1 VKLPQPRGP
10 VSDHLCHVLR
20 RSPQGVRPVPFTIRD
35 ALSDDDLHLSLA
47 ICYEIANGGIEGVDE
62 RWEWEPSLLALR
74 ARLEA
79 PFEQALRD
87 AMRFAIG
94 PGEIGAQLRTMR
106 ATAGAGPSV
115 SRFIAEDASPE
126 QAAEFLVHRSY
137 YQLREADPH
146 TWAIP
151 RLRGA
156 AKAALVMVQAD
167 EYGNGVEERMHSS
180 LFRRT
185 MEAFELDTTEG
196 AYIDLLPAETLAQT
210 NLMFL
215 FGMHRRLRAAAVGHL
230 AMFEMTSTV
239 PNQAYGDGLRR
250 MGFGPDAT
258 EFFDEHVSADAV
270 HERIAADVLA
280 AAVAAEGPEAA
291 WNVLFGAHSLL
302 LVECRWAERLCEA
315 WRADRSLLRRRLMTS
330 VTAA

>member
-1 VKLPQPRGP
+1 MKLPEPRGA

-20 RSPQGVRPVPFTIRD
+20 RSPQGVRPVPFTFRD

-47 ICYEIANGGIEGVDE
+47 ICYELANGGIDGVDD
-62 RWEWEPSLLALR
+62 RWEWEPSLIALR
-74 ARLEA
+74 ARLER

-87 AMRFAIG
+87 AMTVAITPSG
-94 PGEIGAQLRTMR
+94 PGVIGSQLRSMR
-106 ATAGAGPSV
+106 AADTAPSV
-115 SRFIAEDASPE
+115 SRYIAEEATPE
-126 QAAEFLVHRSY
+126 QAAEFLVHRSF

-151 RLRGA
+151 RLRGD

-180 LFRRT
+180 LFRRA
-185 MEAFELDTTEG
+185 MQAFELDIREG
-196 AYIDLLPAETLAQT
+196 AYIDLLPAETLATT

-230 AMFEMTSTV
+230 AMFEMTSTG

-258 EFFDEHVSADAV
+258 EFFDEHVTADEV

-280 AAVAAEGPEAA
+280 PAAAEEGLEAA
-291 WNVLFGAHSLL
+291 RNVLLGAHSLL
-302 LVECRWAERLCEA
+302 LLERRMGGALLHRWHAGA
-315 WRADRSLLRRRLMTS
+315 SSLRHPLF
-330 VTAA
+330 AAVA